1 METTMK
7 TRGIVYWGLCTL
19 WCFAGALAV
28 GALLTHLTS
37 WPIGAVT
44 GTITG
49 VVLAFGL
56 FSKSAADTGN
66 DEDLDLSE
74 RLRKS
79 LVYSRVRGNRYHTE

>member
-1 METTMK
+1 MK
-7 TRGIVYWGLCTL
+7 SRGIAYWCLCGL
-19 WCFAGALAV
+19 WCSAGAFAV
-28 GALLTHLTS
+28 GVLLAYLTN

-56 FSKSAADTGN
+56 LSKSAAETDN
-66 DEDLDLSE
+66 DEELDLSE